1 MGVVRFR
8 WMLEGLDGC
17 CEVWMGVVRF
27 RWMLE
32 GLDGCCEV

>member
-27 RWMLE
+27 EWVL
-32 GLDGCCEV
+32 